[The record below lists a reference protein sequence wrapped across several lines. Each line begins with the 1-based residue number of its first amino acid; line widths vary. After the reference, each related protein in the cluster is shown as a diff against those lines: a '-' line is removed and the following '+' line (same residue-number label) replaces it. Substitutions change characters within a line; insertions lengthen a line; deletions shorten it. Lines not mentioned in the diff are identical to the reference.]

1 MAASAK
7 MPTYF
12 FQRELSAA
20 ARVKRERERE
30 RTTLARARTPTAYTI
45 KRARKCG
52 TDFTTVLYYSA
63 RQKVND
69 TAQPPRRAQL
79 KSCLPSPRCK
89 IQFYPAI
96 EQFPPLSLS
105 LSLARA
111 RVYILLPSAKWTCL
125 TPGRGSN
132 MFARKRTRHARRNGA
147 RAESGRWEADRG
159 CWPLMDLTRL
169 NYRPLVKAR
178 KGSLGI
184 LRRSS
189 QSGPFESNG
198 LILRGKKTR
207 RTRDC
212 CR

>member
-105 LSLARA
+105 LSLSCARA
-111 RVYILLPSAKWTCL
+111 RVHSSSFCQMDLFDARSWFEYVREETYA
-125 TPGRGSN
+125 
-132 MFARKRTRHARRNGA
+132 ARK
-147 RAESGRWEADRG
+147 
-159 CWPLMDLTRL
+159 
-169 NYRPLVKAR
+169 
-178 KGSLGI
+178 
-184 LRRSS
+184 
-189 QSGPFESNG
+189 
-198 LILRGKKTR
+198 KKR
-207 RTRDC
+207 RTC
-212 CR
+212 